1 MKKLVVFLVSLV
13 IVFCI
18 GVYVFIP
25 AKLNITSS
33 TVIAVTDNGADRF
46 ITHANNWAKW
56 WDYDSLR
63 TVSSTPDVYVRN
75 GSEFKM
81 THAFYK
87 SADIHIRHKE
97 LELESK
103 LVMIPLP
110 MDSIAVE
117 WKLAVNTSSN
127 PFNRFLQYLE
137 VKSVKKNMD
146 QVLET
151 LKRFLSKNENVYGI
165 NIERT
170 SIKDTAFISTKTVFK
185 TYPTTPQVYAL
196 IKTIQDFAAKNNVK
210 QTDAPIYNIMQ
221 VENGLYQLMVAIPVD
236 RQVPDNNTFS
246 SKRMVRGS
254 FMVTEVVGGEYT
266 VEKASQSLKQYFT
279 DYRKT
284 SMAINFTML
293 ITDRMLQPDTSKW
306 ITKLYQPVY

>member
-1 MKKLVVFLVSLV
+1 MKKMIAVLVSLV
-13 IVFCI
+13 AVFCI

-25 AKLNITSS
+25 AKLSMASS

-56 WDYDSLR
+56 WGYDSLH
-63 TVSSTPDVYVRN
+63 TVSSTSNLYVLN
-75 GSEFKM
+75 GSAFRM

-87 SADIHIRHKE
+87 SADIHISHKD

-103 LVMIPLP
+103 LMMIPLH
-110 MDSIAVE
+110 MDSTAVE
-117 WKLAVNTSSN
+117 WKSEVSTSPN
-127 PFNRFLQYLE
+127 PFTRFMQYLE
-137 VKSVKKNMD
+137 VKSIKKNMD

-165 NIERT
+165 SIERT
-170 SIKDTAFISTKTVFK
+170 SIKDTAFISTKSVFK
-185 TYPTTPQVYAL
+185 TYPTTPQVYGL

-210 QTDAPIYNIMQ
+210 QTDAPIYNIML
-221 VENGLYQLMVAIPVD
+221 VENGLYQLMAAIPVD
-236 RQVPDNNTFS
+236 RQLPDNNTFS

-254 FMVTEVVGGEYT
+254 FMVTEVVGGEHT
-266 VEKASQSLKQYFT
+266 VEKASQSLKQYFS

>member
-1 MKKLVVFLVSLV
+1 MKKLIVLLVSLLV
-13 IVFCI
+13 IFCI

-25 AKLNITSS
+25 GKLTITSS
-33 TVIAVTDNGADRF
+33 TVIAVSDNGAERY
-46 ITHANNWAKW
+46 ITHEGSWAKW
-56 WDYDSLR
+56 WPYDSVA
-63 TVSSTPDVYVRN
+63 TAPGAKGYVCNGDV
-75 GSEFKM
+75 FKM

-87 SADIHIRHKE
+87 SANVHISHQE

-103 LVMIPLP
+103 LVMIPLR
-110 MDSIAVE
+110 MDSTAIE
-117 WKLAVNTSSN
+117 WKSSVAMPAN
-127 PFNRFLQYLE
+127 PFSRLMQYFQL
-137 VKSVKKNMD
+137 KHVKKNMD
-146 QVLET
+146 QVLAT
-151 LKRFLSKNENVYGI
+151 LNRFLSKNENIYGI

-170 SIKDTAFISTKTVFK
+170 SIKDTSFISARSVFRMH
-185 TYPTTPQVYAL
+185 PSTPQIYAL

-210 QTDAPIYNIMQ
+210 QTNAPIYNIMQ
-221 VENGLYQLMVAIPVD
+221 VENGQYQLMAAIPVD
-236 RQVPDNNTFS
+236 RTLPGNNTFS

-254 FMVTEVVGGEYT
+254 FMVTEVLGGEYT
-266 VEKASQSLKQYFT
+266 VEKASQSLKQYFN